1 MKGNRPKLNNETL
14 PDKEVINHERR
25 IEVRYGFAEISE
37 TLEDGSTLTSFNYKY
52 FKVYDL
58 KNIQLGEALSNKQ
71 IKKITDKAAIENS
84 IAFKGRRWE
93 ELVCELEEDQTKK
106 DELMSG
112 NFYEGK
118 VLDMPPEGEPV
129 KKGNIYKFDA
139 KHWGCR
145 QPHERMH
152 YHPSK
157 TPALFNFIPIETEG
171 IWVWETGVEVYD
183 GSEEGRETTHCS
195 FDDIEWYCI
204 QGHTTQ
210 SDWDPESTEGTLWER
225 V

>member
-1 MKGNRPKLNNETL
+1 MKGNKPKINNETL

-25 IEVRYGFAEISE
+25 VEVRYDFSEVSE

-58 KNIQLGEALSNKQ
+58 KGVQLDEALSNKQ
-71 IKKITDKAAIENS
+71 IKKITNKAAIENS
-84 IAFKGRRWE
+84 IAFKGRKWE

-106 DELMSG
+106 DELMNGSL
-112 NFYEGK
+112 YEGK

-129 KKGNIYKFDA
+129 EKGYIYKFDG

-145 QPHERMH
+145 QTHDRMH
-152 YHPSK
+152 YHPSE
-157 TPALFNFIPIETEG
+157 TPALFNYVPIETEG
-171 IWVWETGVEVYD
+171 IWVWEPGVQVYD
-183 GSEEGRETTHCS
+183 GSEPDHEQTHCLYY
-195 FDDIEWYCI
+195 DVEYKCL

-210 SDWDPESTEGTLWER
+210 SDWTPDTATSLWEE